1 MGNVGYGRL
10 TEIMPDSDFV
20 ACLKAGKETATG
32 ELVARYYQP
41 INRYLYGLVQDSQ
54 IALELAQET
63 FLQAHKALPRLADD
77 SNVSAWLYRIATNLA
92 RKHHRRQR
100 LIRWFPLDYFV
111 VRQDSPEKQT
121 IEQDL
126 VGYALK
132 QLPMDQKVC
141 LLLQVW
147 AGLTCAEIAQ
157 AVGKSEAAVKM
168 ALVRAR
174 ARFRDAYTEA
184 SGEE

>member
-1 MGNVGYGRL
+1 MENVGYGRL

-20 ACLKAGKETATG
+20 ACLKAGEDAATG

-41 INRYLYGLVQDSQ
+41 INRYLYGLVHDSQ
-54 IALELAQET
+54 TALELAQET
-63 FLQAHKALPRLADD
+63 FLQAHRALPRLADD
-77 SNVSAWLYRIATNLA
+77 SNLSAWLYRIATNLA
-92 RKHHRRQR
+92 RKHYRRQQ
-100 LIRWFPLDYFV
+100 LIHWFPLDYFAV
-111 VRQDSPEKQT
+111 HQDGPEKQ
-121 IEQDL
+121 IVEKDL

-168 ALVRAR
+168 SLVRAR
-174 ARFRDAYTEA
+174 VCFRDAYTKA